1 MVVFIMD
8 KMDTIQ
14 SKSLRQEL
22 LEKNIVQE
30 TINITLDTKN
40 TIFITL
46 SISGYLPALR
56 SDGQQKLIDL
66 KKLKVNCLGEVIKE
80 ITKETRKE
88 L

>member
-1 MVVFIMD
+1 MD

-14 SKSLRQEL
+14 SKALREEL

-30 TINITLDTKN
+30 AINITSETKN

-46 SISGYLPALR
+46 SASGYLPALR
-56 SDGQQKLIDL
+56 SDGRTTLFNL

-80 ITKETRKE
+80 ITKEKRE
-88 L
+88 EF